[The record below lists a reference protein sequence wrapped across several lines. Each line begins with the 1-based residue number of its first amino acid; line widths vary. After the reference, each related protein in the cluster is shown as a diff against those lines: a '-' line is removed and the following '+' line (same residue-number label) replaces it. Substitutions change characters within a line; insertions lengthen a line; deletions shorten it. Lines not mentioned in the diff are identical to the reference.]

1 MCTCT
6 QASINPSLIECTRD
20 IVQTSGS
27 LAVSSTQDDM
37 TLEMSCVVSW
47 QLHVDIVLCS
57 VHACLSYLQHDLPA
71 PGDNAHVHGSTLWH
85 PISPAACMHASSPL
99 HHSFIPVLHPFGSHS
114 DLISPLN
121 VQVLHRLHASYFQL
135 HSVGSQ
141 ISSAVSPVI
150 PTILPTLIA
159 ILPGIRWCS
168 LVFSGVALC

>member
-1 MCTCT
+1 MYMVQLCG
-6 QASINPSLIECTRD
+6 TRYRL
-20 IVQTSGS
+20 Q
-27 LAVSSTQDDM
+27 
-37 TLEMSCVVSW
+37 
-47 QLHVDIVLCS
+47 HVYMLRVLC
-57 VHACLSYLQHDLPA
+57 
-71 PGDNAHVHGSTLWH
+71 
-85 PISPAACMHASSPL
+85 II
-99 HHSFIPVLHPFGSHS
+99 HSFIPVLHPFGSHS

-121 VQVLHRLHASYFQL
+121 VQVLHKLHASYFQL